1 MAKKKIQKTL
11 NKKRHII
18 QALGM
23 LAVDG
28 NLTGFLKGQI
38 YRGPMKKVCMPV
50 LNCYSCPGAVFGC
63 PIGSIQATIGS
74 AKFNFAF
81 YIVGL
86 LSLFAIA
93 AGRLFCGYACPFGF
107 FQDLLDK
114 IPMPKFKVPKKAAAV
129 LKYLKFLILA
139 VFVFILPF
147 TLQDKYGISSPY
159 FCKLICP
166 SGVLFAALPLMSVNK
181 SLAASVGALFSLK
194 FTILAI
200 VTILST
206 IVYRPFCRFICPLGA
221 FLGIFNPVSLYR
233 LKISDK
239 CIKCRKCERICKID
253 IPTYIT
259 PNSPE
264 CIRCG
269 ECIKVCPTKA
279 IEHSFLFTEKYVPKA
294 EKEAAYAKNAGEQ
307 QVFF

>member
-279 IEHSFLFTEKYVPKA
+279 IEHSFLFTEKYVLKA
-294 EKEAAYAKNAGEQ
+294 EKEAADAENAGEQ
-307 QVFF
+307 QAFF